1 MISVIKLYIE
11 SITKD
16 LFRGELI
23 SSKILFSSLLREGFI
38 STWHVYT
45 RH

>member
-23 SSKILFSSLLREGFI
+23 SSKILFSSLLSELVIHIYLERL
-38 STWHVYT
+38 
-45 RH
+45 